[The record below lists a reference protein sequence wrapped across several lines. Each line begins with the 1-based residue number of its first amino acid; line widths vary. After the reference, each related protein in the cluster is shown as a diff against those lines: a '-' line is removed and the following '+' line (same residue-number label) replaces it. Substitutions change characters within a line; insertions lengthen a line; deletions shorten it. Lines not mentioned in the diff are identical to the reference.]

1 MPHFLRFL
9 TGLLLVI
16 GIHASKAQATDVTD
30 PLVGT
35 FAVSIDGKD
44 VPLIRVSR
52 DGWKFT
58 TFFHGMPD
66 EPKKGWEKSSDLAM
80 PFRSEELRMGG
91 DLVRNIPFPDS
102 IKDLPEGALCLWV
115 DRNERLDGG
124 AGGYALFYIPKDFE
138 YGNFGKSEM
147 LPSGYYLTADTGA
160 IERLK
165 KVQ

>member
-102 IKDLPEGALCLWV
+102 IKDLPEGALCL
-115 DRNERLDGG
+115 
-124 AGGYALFYIPKDFE
+124 
-138 YGNFGKSEM
+138 
-147 LPSGYYLTADTGA
+147 
-160 IERLK
+160 
-165 KVQ
+165 